1 MHLQDLGYTS
11 SQLAFDLAVKE
22 EAGTRY
28 ANSDFSASPQSSSL
42 THVLIN
48 MDSLNLEQIP
58 GGSLFSSGPG
68 NVSLLL
74 PAPYTKTQLAPP
86 FTQNSESG
94 KQKRLANLKPFKS
107 RKDNGGELDPRIN
120 KGGRPKLVY
129 EETAKYLS
137 KKVKGKTNARRM
149 VEAMGELAQKQLPH
163 SCRGVSRAIAQIVDS
178 CGRAREF
185 KDGRP
190 DPQPIRHPH
199 ATGGSGANG
208 RLEPKSR

>member
-1 MHLQDLGYTS
+1 
-11 SQLAFDLAVKE
+11 
-22 EAGTRY
+22 
-28 ANSDFSASPQSSSL
+28 
-42 THVLIN
+42 

-163 SCRGVSRAIAQIVDS
+163 SVAAFRAIAQIVEVAAEQESSKTDAPTLS
-178 CGRAREF
+178 LSVIRMLREAAGRT
-185 KDGRP
+185 D
-190 DPQPIRHPH
+190 D
-199 ATGGSGANG
+199 
-208 RLEPKSR
+208 